1 MAARPYA
8 GHVRFSSAVSSDPV
22 SLTSIDVAPMGAPR
36 PGSGNFYLD
45 LPAAPDPDLNQIPS
59 QWGVTGTRER
69 IKGRKFYWHSDPV
82 QQARTWQAQ
91 GVRITPRHLA
101 SPEQL
106 ARPEPGMTRKAD
118 LVPAG
123 TTFTATIRATNVT
136 PIMLKLLLAA
146 VDPGD
151 YLQSQ
156 TRRPGAAYAV
166 HLGGGRPLGLGSATV
181 TARLVDI
188 DEARSRYVAGSEPKD
203 TDEQETRLRTWG
215 PAERV
220 DPGSEALA
228 RLLDLN
234 GLGDW
239 AANVH
244 YPPGTTWDGA
254 RERVF
259 RESFRFFQLANGQK
273 LQRGSRAWH
282 RLPTVTAENDVT
294 LPIEK
299 PRTRR

>member
-1 MAARPYA
+1 
-8 GHVRFSSAVSSDPV
+8 
-22 SLTSIDVAPMGAPR
+22 
-36 PGSGNFYLD
+36 
-45 LPAAPDPDLNQIPS
+45 
-59 QWGVTGTRER
+59 
-69 IKGRKFYWHSDPV
+69 
-82 QQARTWQAQ
+82 
-91 GVRITPRHLA
+91 
-101 SPEQL
+101 
-106 ARPEPGMTRKAD
+106 MTRKAD

-244 YPPGTTWDGA
+244 YHREHDLGWGTGA
-254 RERVF
+254 SIPREFQVLSARQRSRNCSEAAERGIAPHGHGRER
-259 RESFRFFQLANGQK
+259 RDSPDRDPEHAGDDLY
-273 LQRGSRAWH
+273 QRRRHRIQSWLSLTPELRLIRSLPRAPSADGSRGHSGSSVTSLRARRRDMLTGRRPGGFLGH
-282 RLPTVTAENDVT
+282 R
-294 LPIEK
+294 
-299 PRTRR
+299 